1 MAEKKKTEAKTGRRM
16 RSLISREDLEDAQK
30 YFSDNRL
37 LLNPPV
43 KRAAYSDRMAW
54 VMASM
59 AQLVYMPFEKD
70 DREKELLLAKLKGG
84 GFKWIEGFNSDETDT
99 QAFLVVK
106 EDDSYA
112 VLAFRGTEV
121 TKSRDIITDAK
132 ARMVS
137 AVSGR
142 VHRGFVN
149 AYNSVGPQIVQHLAK
164 LKDIPIYITGHS
176 LGAALATL
184 ATKSLEEHE
193 TPNFRDQIAAC
204 YTFGSPRVGNAMFD
218 KELKSVVYRVV
229 NTTDIV
235 TVIPLLAMGYIHVG
249 DIRFLER
256 TPGAFRRGYI
266 PILSRIFFF
275 VTSIFRLFGP
285 LVGDHA
291 IEEYRKKLEAIA
303 QDRNVDLYFSGL
315 MKVK

>member
-1 MAEKKKTEAKTGRRM
+1 MAEKKKTKAPTGRRM
-16 RSLISREDLEDAQK
+16 RSVLSEEELKEAK
-30 YFSDNRL
+30 AYFHANNL

-54 VMASM
+54 VLASM
-59 AQLVYMPFEKD
+59 AQLVYMPFENGGRD
-70 DREKELLLAKLKGG
+70 KELLLLRLKGG
-84 GFKWIEGFNSDETDT
+84 GFKWIEGFHSDVTDT

-106 EDDSYA
+106 DDESYA

-121 TKSRDIITDAK
+121 TKRKDLITDAK

-142 VHRGFVN
+142 VHRGFVG
-149 AYNSVGPQIVQHLAK
+149 AYESVAPEIEKHIAK
-164 LKDIPIYITGHS
+164 LEGIPLYITGHS

-184 ATKSLEEHE
+184 ATQHLEQHE
-193 TPNFRDQIAAC
+193 VFRDQIAAC
-204 YTFGSPRVGNAMFD
+204 YTFGSPRVGNKEFD

-235 TVIPLLAMGYIHVG
+235 TVVPLLAMGYIHVG
-249 DIRFLER
+249 DIRYLER
-256 TPGAFRRGYI
+256 EPGVFRRGYI
-266 PILSRIFFF
+266 PFLSRLFFF
-275 VTSIFRLFGP
+275 VTSVFKLFGP

-303 QDRNVDLYFSGL
+303 QDRNLDLYFSGL

>member
-1 MAEKKKTEAKTGRRM
+1 MAEKKKTEATTGRRM
-16 RSLISREDLEDAQK
+16 RSLISQEELADAKK
-30 YFSDNRL
+30 YFHANHL

-43 KRAAYSDRMAW
+43 LRAAYSDRMAW

-59 AQLVYMPFEKD
+59 AQLVYTPFEKGGKD
-70 DREKELLLAKLKGG
+70 EELLLAKLKGG
-84 GFKWIEGFNSDETDT
+84 GFKWIKGFHSEDTDT

-121 TKSRDIITDAK
+121 TKSKDLITDAK

-137 AVSGR
+137 AVTGR
-142 VHRGFVN
+142 VHRGFVK
-149 AYNSVGPQIVQHLAK
+149 AFDSIARDVQIQVGK
-164 LKDIPIYITGHS
+164 LKDIPLYITGHS

-184 ATKSLEEHE
+184 ATQRLEQN
-193 TPNFRDQIAAC
+193 PGFRDQIAAC
-204 YTFGSPRVGNAMFD
+204 YTFGSPRVGNTEFD
-218 KELKSVVYRVV
+218 RELKSVVYRVV

-235 TVIPLLAMGYIHVG
+235 TVVPLLAMGYIHVG
-249 DIRFLER
+249 DIRFLGR
-256 TPGAFRRGYI
+256 GPGEFRRGYI
-266 PILSRIFFF
+266 PFLSRLFFF

-303 QDRNVDLYFSGL
+303 QDRNVDLYFTGL